1 MYLDLLIAR
10 GGLDGEVAEDLCAVT
25 TRFTSKI
32 VLVFD
37 GRRVSAQCLPLCWE
51 SLAVTDGTEVP
62 IEVYGG
68 YRGRDSTGTVAGDL
82 EDRRALVEFSEAF
95 GRLTA
100 TVPAPAR
107 HRRRWFTAR
116 SRSA

>member
-1 MYLDLLIAR
+1 MYVDLLVAH
-10 GGLDGEVAEDLCAVT
+10 GGLDADVAEELSSVASGYSS
-25 TRFTSKI
+25 RI

-37 GRRVSAQCLPLCWE
+37 GRRVSAHCLSFCWE

-68 YRGRDSTGTVAGDL
+68 YRGRDCTETAAGDL

-116 SRSA
+116 SLSA

>member
-1 MYLDLLIAR
+1 MYVDLLVAR
-10 GGLDGEVAEDLCAVT
+10 GGLNAEVAEDLCTVT

-68 YRGRDSTGTVAGDL
+68 YRGRDAQGTEAGDL
-82 EDRRALVEFSEAF
+82 EDRRALVEFSREF
-95 GRLTA
+95 QRLTA
-100 TVPAPAR
+100 TVPAPP
-107 HRRRWFTAR
+107 RRGRWFQRVRA
-116 SRSA
+116 